1 MRILEG
7 GMCESLWTPA
17 ACSGVHVVIF
27 TRSHQ
32 IALYDAYMYS
42 PAAYMGFNFPK
53 FLLTLRDPTLLS
65 IFQSDEYEII
75 SHCFNLHFPDLPET
89 LSIISYVIEY
99 LIFLFF
105 LIISSYLLCV
115 FQPFLP
121 PPLFFGL
128 FPIDFQNS

>member
-1 MRILEG
+1 MSILEG
-7 GMCESLWTPA
+7 GMCESLCTPA
-17 ACSGVHVVIF
+17 ACSGVHVLIF

-42 PAAYMGFNFPK
+42 PAVYMGFNFPQ

-75 SHCFNLHFPDLPET
+75 SHRFNLHFPDLPET

-99 LIFLFF
+99 LILLFF
-105 LIISSYLLCV
+105 
-115 FQPFLP
+115 
-121 PPLFFGL
+121 FF
-128 FPIDFQNS
+128 